1 MRRDGGREGERRG
14 GKEGKAEKVGKGGR
28 DGLGGRKRMKRD
40 FADRLSI
47 LTHTHTHLKFH
58 FISDFSTFA
67 GGPTPALT
75 VNGFFHFQIR

>member
-1 MRRDGGREGERRG
+1 MRREGRGRRG
-14 GKEGKAEKVGKGGR
+14 GKGAEMVGGGR
-28 DGLGGRKRMKRD
+28 RRMKRD

-47 LTHTHTHLKFH
+47 LTHTHTHLKFN